1 MTTFITSRAYRLFSW
16 LKKEAVFSAAW
27 ACALVSMLFVPPDK
41 SYLAYIDFRVLAL
54 LFCLMVVVAG
64 FQTCGL
70 FILAARRL
78 LAGGSNLRLLAWLLI
93 MLPFFSSM
101 LITNDVSLIT
111 FVPFSI
117 LILGMTGQ
125 KKHLAGIVTLQTI
138 AANLGSMTTPVGNP
152 QNLYLYGRF
161 GIPAADFF
169 KTLLPITGISFLLL
183 TLSVLGFPKAS
194 MNICFEDEKELRP
207 SVRQLFLFS
216 FLFLLCLLSVFRIL
230 PYGLLLAIVIVC
242 ILGFCPSLLQSA
254 DYMLLLT
261 FVAFFLFAGN
271 IGRVRSVQDLLG
283 KVLNANPT
291 LFSALTSQVISNV
304 PAAVLLSGF
313 TDNWRALLAG
323 TNLGGLGTPI
333 ASLASLISLKFYT
346 KEIPKSTAR
355 YLAVFSVYNLLF
367 FVILY
372 FAATRLLGV

>member
-1 MTTFITSRAYRLFSW
+1 MIARIASGAARIFSW
-16 LKKEAVFSAAW
+16 LKKEAVFSAAA
-27 ACALVSMLFVPPDK
+27 ACALVSMLFVPPDRG
-41 SYLAYIDFRVLAL
+41 YLSYIDFRVLAL

-64 FQTCGL
+64 FQKCGL
-70 FILAARRL
+70 FILAARKL
-78 LAGGSNLRLLAWLLI
+78 LSGGSNLRLLAWLLI

-117 LILGMTGQ
+117 LILNMTGQ
-125 KKHLAGIVTLQTI
+125 KKHLAAVIVLQTI

-161 GIPAADFF
+161 GIPAAGFF
-169 KTLLPITGISFLLL
+169 ITLLPLTGISFLLL
-183 TLSVLGFPKAS
+183 TLSVWRLPKTS
-194 MNICFEDEKELRP
+194 MEVHFEDNKQIRP
-207 SVRQLFLFS
+207 SGKELFLFS
-216 FLFLLCLLSVFRIL
+216 FLFLLCLMSVFRIL
-230 PYGLLLAIVIVC
+230 PYGLLLAIVGTC
-242 ILGFCPSLLQSA
+242 ILIFCPSLFQSA
-254 DYMLLLT
+254 DYVLLLT

-271 IGRVRSVQDLLG
+271 MGRLEGVHNLLSQ
-283 KVLNANPT
+283 VLNVNPV

-313 TDNWRALLAG
+313 TDNWRALLMG

-333 ASLASLISLKFYT
+333 ASLASLISLKFYI

-355 YLAVFSVYNLLF
+355 YLTVFSVYNVLF

-372 FAATRLLGV
+372 LAAAGLSGL